1 MNATM
6 RMSTTSSHENWE
18 TWMMEAKWPV
28 TLGRLSPD
36 GVAHAGHVHH
46 LAHVVDADH
55 VRAAQDAGGHR
66 RRRAEQPLP
75 RRSLEDPSDEALPR
89 RAHEQRPLQR
99 SELGEPAD
107 RLERVARVLGET
119 EAGID
124 DRLLPAHTRLLRAR
138 QRLPQLRR
146 HLG

>member
-66 RRRAEQPLP
+66 RRRSHEPLRGRP
-75 RRSLEDPSDEALPR
+75 LQHLSDEALAG
-89 RAHEQRPLQR
+89 RAREHRAAQRGQ
-99 SELGEPAD
+99 LGKAAQH
-107 RLERVARVLGET
+107 LGGVTGVLGET
-119 EAGID
+119 ESGIYD
-124 DRLLPAHTRLLRAR
+124 C
-138 QRLPQLRR
+138 
-146 HLG
+146 